1 MQDKYRAKTAHDGVR
16 LINRSQI
23 SPTMAH
29 RHLVDFGFLAEQ
41 I

>member
-1 MQDKYRAKTAHDGVR
+1 MQDKYRSKTAHDGVR

-23 SPTMAH
+23 PPTMAH
-29 RHLVDFGFLAEQ
+29 RHLVEFGLRAEQ